1 MSDPIQ
7 RGLALSFSP
16 RLVACVW
23 LPRFAIRVER
33 ERRPQLAGE
42 PVALVGR
49 AEGSDSEAPVVRACS
64 AEAASAGLSLLSPAH
79 SIAQRCPRAV
89 ILPYDA
95 HYYRGRYDELLAA
108 LDAVSPLIETQPLEV
123 FYLDLTGFFGLDAE
137 HPERVAEAVRACIP
151 EHFAPHVGVAG
162 GKFTAWVAASL
173 ATPLRPQGVT
183 AEAQEVFLRQA
194 PSSLLPVEPKMAR
207 RLDLLGLR
215 TLGRIAR
222 LPRSSMLAQFGWE
235 GERAHRLAC
244 GEDREPLTPHAPP
257 PVIRETL
264 VFPMPAPTTAHFNL
278 ALQQLLDRV
287 CRRPER
293 RNRAVRQVRLEAVLE
308 EGEVWERT
316 LTLRQPHEHGEQIY
330 AELRRRLESVRP
342 VGALTQLTV
351 ELTAL
356 AVYVEAQRRLF
367 PDEKQRRRD
376 RLAYEL
382 SQLRERLGRMPVCR
396 IVEVEPW
403 SRLPEK
409 RHALLSYDI

>member
-1 MSDPIQ
+1 MVDPIQ

-23 LPRFAIRVER
+23 LPRFAVRVER
-33 ERRPQLAGE
+33 ERRPHLAGE

-49 AEGSDSEAPVVRACS
+49 AEEAASETLVVRACS
-64 AEAASAGLSLLSPAH
+64 AEASSAGLALLSPAH
-79 SIAQRCPRAV
+79 SIAQRCSRAV
-89 ILPYDA
+89 ILPYDE
-95 HYYRGRYDELLAA
+95 HYYRARYEELLAA
-108 LDAVSPLIETQPLEV
+108 LDAVSPLIETRPLEV
-123 FYLDLTGFFGLDAE
+123 FYLDLTGFSHLDLE
-137 HPERVAEAVRACIP
+137 HPERVAEEVGRCVP
-151 EHFAPHVGVAG
+151 ERFEPHVGVAG

-173 ATPLRPQGVT
+173 ATPRRPQGVT
-183 AEAQEVFLRQA
+183 PEMREVFLRQA
-194 PSSLLPVEPKMAR
+194 PSALLPVNPKMAQ
-207 RLDLLGLR
+207 RLQLLGLR
-215 TLGRIAR
+215 TLGGIAR
-222 LPRSSMLAQFGWE
+222 QPRSAMLAQFGWE

-244 GEDREPLTPHAPP
+244 GEDREPLTPHASP

-264 VFPMPAPTTAHFNL
+264 VFPMPAPTTAQFDL
-278 ALQQLLDRV
+278 ALRQLLDRL
-287 CRRPER
+287 CRRTER
-293 RNRAVRQVRLEAVLE
+293 RNRAVRQVRLEAVME
-308 EGEVWERT
+308 GGEVWERT

-342 VGALTQLTV
+342 VGSLTQLTV

-356 AVYVEAQRRLF
+356 AAYVEAQWRLL

>member
-16 RLVACVW
+16 RLVAAVW
-23 LPRFAIRVER
+23 LPRFAVCVER
-33 ERRPQLAGE
+33 ERRPQLAGR
-42 PVALVGR
+42 PVVLVGR
-49 AEGSDSEAPVVRACS
+49 AEEGDSEAPVVRACS
-64 AEAASAGLSLLSPAH
+64 AEAAAAGLALHLPAQA
-79 SIAQRCPRAV
+79 IGGRCPHAV

-95 HYYRGRYDELLAA
+95 HYYRGRYEELLTA
-108 LDAVSPLIETQPLEV
+108 LDAVSPLIEAQPLEV
-123 FYLDLTGFFGLDAE
+123 FYLDLTGISGLDAE
-137 HPERVAEAVRACIP
+137 HPERVAEAVRECIP
-151 EHFAPHVGVAG
+151 EHFSPHVGVAG
-162 GKFTAWVAASL
+162 GKFTAWVAANL
-173 ATPLRPQGVT
+173 ATPLRPLGVP
-183 AEAQEVFLRQA
+183 AEAQSIFLREA
-194 PSSLLPVEPKMAR
+194 PSSLLPVDPKMAR

-257 PVIRETL
+257 PVIRETM
-264 VFPMPAPTTAHFNL
+264 VFPMPAPTAAHFNL
-278 ALQQLLDRV
+278 ALRQLLERV

-308 EGEVWERT
+308 GGEVWERT
-316 LTLRQPHEHGEQIY
+316 LTLRQPQEQGEPIY

-342 VGALTQLTV
+342 AGALTQLTL

-356 AVYVEAQRRLF
+356 AVYLDAQRRLF
-367 PDEKQRRRD
+367 PDERQRRRD

-403 SRLPEK
+403 SRLPER